1 MRTLR
6 LACLLFVGCGGTS
19 SLAASASSGDA
30 GVPAPTGTSEASAP
44 SSEGGDDAVRDA
56 AVGDGAVGD
65 GGTNIGV
72 DLCPDGFPRGTAGA
86 PRLVAALSPAPEGVA
101 VCASGDVFVSI
112 PDQAKILR
120 VPLTGGEP
128 EVWTT
133 LTGRQPLGMTC
144 VGNVLYVVDF
154 RSKDAAVMRIL
165 AKDDPGTALP
175 NIDGDN
181 GYSALNAIV
190 SVPGVG
196 LFASDAS
203 NTLSG
208 RLVRFAET
216 APGVFQASVAKT
228 GIAFPNGVA
237 FDPKS
242 NVLDVA
248 LTLTSSVV
256 SYPVGNDG
264 TLGKGATSWTG
275 TPVADAID
283 GIARDEN
290 QAIYVAHYLQ
300 GYVGRSSDK
309 AKIASAKSP
318 KSLAFRGGTLL
329 FTSDAGL
336 NAVDLGVCG
345 SQP

>member
-1 MRTLR
+1 MRLLCFACA
-6 LACLLFVGCGGTS
+6 LAIGCSGS
-19 SLAASASSGDA
+19 SSSDATGPLADSGVSGPSDLDAGQPTPSGRGDA
-30 GVPAPTGTSEASAP
+30 GMA
-44 SSEGGDDAVRDA
+44 
-56 AVGDGAVGD
+56 D
-65 GGTNIGV
+65 GGAGDAGAGDAGPS
-72 DLCPDGFPRGTAGA
+72 DLCADGFSRGVAGT

-112 PDQAKILR
+112 PDEAKVLR
-120 VPLTGGEP
+120 VPLAGGDP
-128 EVWTT
+128 EVWTV

-144 VGNVLYVVDF
+144 VGNDLYVVDF
-154 RSKDAAVMRIL
+154 RTKDAAVLRVV
-165 AKDDPGTALP
+165 AKNDPGTALP
-175 NIDGDN
+175 KIDGDS

-190 SVPGVG
+190 NVPGVG

-203 NTLSG
+203 NTISG

-216 APGVFQASVAKT
+216 APGVVQASVAKS
-228 GIAFPNGVA
+228 GLAFPNGVA

-242 NVLDVA
+242 NTLDLS
-248 LTLTSSVV
+248 LTLNSKVV

-264 TLGKGATSWTG
+264 TLGKGSDSWSG
-275 TPVADAID
+275 TPILDSID

-290 QAIYVAHYLQ
+290 QALYIAHYLT
-300 GYVGRSSDK
+300 GAVGRPTDK
-309 AKIASAKSP
+309 TQIATAKNP

-336 NAVDLGVCG
+336 HAVDLGVCG